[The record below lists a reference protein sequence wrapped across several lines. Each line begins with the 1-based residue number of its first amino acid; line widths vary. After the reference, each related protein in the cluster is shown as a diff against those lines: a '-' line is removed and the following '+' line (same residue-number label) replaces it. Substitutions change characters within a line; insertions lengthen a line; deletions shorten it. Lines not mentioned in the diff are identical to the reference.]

1 MASERWVRR
10 SRNAWRFRVWLTA
23 VAAVTTTGAAMVL
36 AMQGVV
42 PAGLQVPLAWIA
54 VWASLFAAAWFASA
68 FRCRRCGT
76 RVGLW
81 YATHAHGGFWL
92 SAFLSARACPVC
104 RH

>member
-1 MASERWVRR
+1 MSRERWVRR
-10 SRNAWRFRVWLTA
+10 SRNAWRFRVLLVSVLAMSATS
-23 VAAVTTTGAAMVL
+23 VAMLL

-42 PAGLQVPLAWIA
+42 PSTMQVPLAWSS
-54 VWASLFAAAWFASA
+54 VWAGLFCAAWFAGA

-81 YATHAHGGFWL
+81 YATHANGGFWVV
-92 SAFLSARACPVC
+92 SFLSARACPVC

>member
-1 MASERWVRR
+1 MASGRWVYR
-10 SRNAWRFRVWLTA
+10 SRNVWRFRVWLFSM
-23 VAAVTTTGAAMVL
+23 AAVSTIGTAIVL

-42 PAGLQVPLAWIA
+42 PGTLRIPLAWSA
-54 VWASLFAAAWFASA
+54 VWATLFAAAWFASA

-81 YATHAHGGFWL
+81 YATHAHSGFWL
-92 SAFLSARACPVC
+92 TAFLSARACPVC